1 MEESMETKEAVPK
14 RDSGSKEPT
23 PEGDSET
30 GKTTIEAS
38 TEKFKVRIQNVN
50 GWYGSKRAI
59 KDVNL
64 DVKEKS
70 VTAFIGPSGCGKTT
84 LLRCLNR
91 MHEMTPGAHADGRVV
106 LDGIDIYD
114 KSIDPVV
121 IRRRIGMVFQKPNP
135 FPTMSIFDN
144 VSAGLRLNG
153 MRNKT
158 IIREIVEESLK
169 NAALWEEVKNQLEQP
184 GMSLSG
190 GQQQRLCIARA
201 LAMQPEVLLM
211 DEPTS
216 SLDPIGSSKIE
227 ELVRIL
233 KDSVTII
240 IVTHNMQQAARVS
253 DFTAF
258 MYLGDL
264 IEYGSTNQI
273 FMKPE
278 KELTERYISGKFG

>member
-1 MEESMETKEAVPK
+1 METKEAVP
-14 RDSGSKEPT
+14 
-23 PEGDSET
+23 EGDSET
-30 GKTTIEAS
+30 RKTSIEKSA
-38 TEKFKVRIQNVN
+38 EKIKVRIENVN
-50 GWYGSKRAI
+50 GWYGNKRAI
-59 KDVNL
+59 KNVNL

-144 VSAGLRLNG
+144 VAAGLRLNG

-264 IEYGSTNQI
+264 IEYGLTNQI

>member
-1 MEESMETKEAVPK
+1 MEESMETDETV
-14 RDSGSKEPT
+14 
-23 PEGDSET
+23 PEGNSET
-30 GKTTIEAS
+30 RKTTIEAS
-38 TEKFKVRIQNVN
+38 AEKFKVKIENVN

-121 IRRRIGMVFQKPNP
+121 IRRRVGMVFQKPNP

-144 VSAGLRLNG
+144 VAAGLRLNG

-264 IEYGSTNQI
+264 IEYGPTNQI

>member
-1 MEESMETKEAVPK
+1 MEESMETKEAVP
-14 RDSGSKEPT
+14 
-23 PEGDSET
+23 EGDSET
-30 GKTTIEAS
+30 RKTSIEKSA
-38 TEKFKVRIQNVN
+38 EKFKVRIENVN

-64 DVKEKS
+64 DIKEKS

-144 VSAGLRLNG
+144 VAAGLRLNG

-264 IEYGSTNQI
+264 IEYGLTNQI

>member
-1 MEESMETKEAVPK
+1 MEESMETKEAVPEGN
-14 RDSGSKEPT
+14 SETKEAV
-23 PEGDSET
+23 PEGNSET
-30 GKTTIEAS
+30 RKTTIKEGA
-38 TEKFKVRIQNVN
+38 EKFKVRIENVN

-144 VSAGLRLNG
+144 VAAGLRLNG

-227 ELVRIL
+227 ELLRIL

-264 IEYGSTNQI
+264 IEYGPTNQI